1 MKFLAAYDRAL
12 DEWEIF
18 GQHAAQAPVHFS
30 AYVTLTLSFALP
42 GGTSF
47 KTVNVTGLRHF
58 TALLLPPAFGVVVSP
73 SFLLDLYR
81 CNTAGRSSCSPPING
96 VISRCCGL
104 CNCLYIRIS
113 GFSNAARALT
123 TIFTNISVFDAEER
137 PVITHTNIEFPAI
150 FSVSC
155 SGSRISMS
163 SYYAGAT
170 NVTFNLSFI
179 VAATVASVP
188 FKTISVTGLRLLAF
202 NSSTAS
208 PKCTN
213 INSSS
218 VVVTANL
225 MMPSGTLL
233 LHFSNAVKLNRGS
246 NEITCSVFGFTNA
259 GAAAATATM
268 SVSTFDAE
276 GLPFQTQ
283 LGVEFPVI
291 SQQPPVPAGLIA
303 LYNAESWTG
312 FCWTDLSTNGRK
324 SVPRSKVFNGT
335 IRVRRRGGARPM
347 NVRPPQHRSMNRGR
361 HRHIMRALL
370 QLVGSRLQALRIQRT
385 SRSNAAC
392 VTMYQVPICWK
403 LALILRVLLLLEL
416 WLQCV

>member
-47 KTVNVTGLRHF
+47 KTVNVTGF
-58 TALLLPPAFGVVVSP
+58 A
-73 SFLLDLYR
+73 
-81 CNTAGRSSCSPPING
+81 
-96 VISRCCGL
+96 
-104 CNCLYIRIS
+104 
-113 GFSNAARALT
+113 
-123 TIFTNISVFDAEER
+123 
-137 PVITHTNIEFPAI
+137 AI

-283 LGVEFPVI
+283 LGVE
-291 SQQPPVPAGLIA
+291 G
-303 LYNAESWTG
+303 
-312 FCWTDLSTNGRK
+312 TDRCNSFRSNGVNRTTNGHCT
-324 SVPRSKVFNGT
+324 VFDTLAISKGYNPEQTSDFAVQSK
-335 IRVRRRGGARPM
+335 IVSA
-347 NVRPPQHRSMNRGR
+347 
-361 HRHIMRALL
+361 
-370 QLVGSRLQALRIQRT
+370 RLQPQT
-385 SRSNAAC
+385 
-392 VTMYQVPICWK
+392 Y
-403 LALILRVLLLLEL
+403 
-416 WLQCV
+416 